1 MERRRSKSVLSR
13 REILLGAA
21 AFSAGILTA
30 LGGVNVYEQI
40 RNENSAEKAP
50 LRPNSGEAE
59 PKLAIAWLPDTVKRW
74 QPKIEKYS
82 DEYDIDPNLMAIMM
96 TVESG
101 GDPNADSGVARGL
114 MQITDPTAEDI
125 NNRIMAPEKK
135 KAEYDLR
142 DPDTSMEFAA
152 AYISQLIAQ
161 YGAADQAPTWDET
174 VTVVS
179 AGYNGGYVAA
189 NLYRD
194 EQWQGLEKYDRQTF
208 NYARYVRTMWQ
219 ERHDPLSFSYR
230 HWFDTGNGK
239 ALVENAAKYELK

>member
-1 MERRRSKSVLSR
+1 MLSR
-13 REILLGAA
+13 RELLLGAA

-30 LGGVNVYEQI
+30 FGGMNVYNQI
-40 RNENSAEKAP
+40 RDENSAEKAP
-50 LRPNSGEAE
+50 LRPDAGEAE
-59 PKLAIAWLPDTVKRW
+59 SKLGIAWLPDTVKRW
-74 QPKIEKYS
+74 QPQIEKYS
-82 DEYDIDPNLMAIMM
+82 SEYGIDPNLMAIMM

-125 NNRIMAPEKK
+125 NNRIIDPGKK
-135 KAEYDLR
+135 KTDYDLK

-152 AYISQLIAQ
+152 VYISHLIAQ
-161 YGAADQAPTWDET
+161 YGDAAHAPTWDET
-174 VTVVS
+174 VTLVS
-179 AGYNGGYVAA
+179 AGYNGGYAAA

-194 EQWQGLEKYDRQTF
+194 EEWQGLEKYDRQTL

-239 ALVENAAKYELK
+239 ALVQDAEKYTKQ